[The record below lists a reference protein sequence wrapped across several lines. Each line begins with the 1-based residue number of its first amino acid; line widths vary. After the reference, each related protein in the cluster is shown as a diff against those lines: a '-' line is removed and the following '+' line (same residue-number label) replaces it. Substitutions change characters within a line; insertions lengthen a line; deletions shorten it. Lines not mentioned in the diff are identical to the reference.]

1 MRCQTYAFVV
11 TSAMLAACAS
21 QQQTVNNMQPQAV
34 QAAEQ
39 RGRFELNCPE
49 ATAQVLS
56 KEMIQTRETVVLA
69 NQPPE
74 RAEYTVG
81 VKGCNK
87 EQTYLVVC
95 AQGGTGCVA
104 AGSRESAAT
113 PAPAP
118 PPQR

>member
-1 MRCQTYAFVV
+1 MRCQTYAFVL
-11 TSAMLAACAS
+11 TSAMVVGCAS
-21 QQQTVNNMQPQAV
+21 QQQTVNNMQPQAI

-39 RGRFELNCPE
+39 RGKFELNCPE

-56 KEMIQTRETVVLA
+56 KEMIQTRDAVLLA

-81 VKGCNK
+81 VKGCGK

-113 PAPAP
+113 PTTPAP
-118 PPQR
+118 ER

>member
-1 MRCQTYAFVV
+1 MRCQV
-11 TSAMLAACAS
+11 LASLVSSTVIFGCAS
-21 QQQTVNNMQPQAV
+21 QQQTVNNMQPEALQTAK
-34 QAAEQ
+34 Q
-39 RGRFELNCPE
+39 RGSFELNCPE

-56 KEMIQTRETVVLA
+56 KEMIQTRDTVLLA

-74 RAEYTVG
+74 RAEYTIG
-81 VKGCNK
+81 VKGCGK

-104 AGSRESAAT
+104 GGSRESAAT
-113 PAPAP
+113 PTTPE